1 MRILEIYKFDE
12 LSDNA
17 KKIAIVEVREEL
29 KENDSPEWAFRSAID
44 DCALFEP
51 AHVEMAEMFGD
62 DYTNSFPDNGFL
74 FKNIRKDIRYDE
86 FDYDLGKAIV
96 YINDAMIIQNDT
108 MFKKWL
114 GIPESLMDNVTYKIK
129 GNQVDGSRIS
139 LKNTYPTF
147 NPMHPVLN
155 DVLVNA
161 TNKFDRLL
169 GIIGNRIKCG
179 VEDYYSDEELIE
191 RFENGNNN
199 YEFTKDGKLYNS

>member
-1 MRILEIYKFDE
+1 MRTLEIYKFDE
-12 LSDNA
+12 LSEES
-17 KKIAIVEVREEL
+17 KKIAIAEIKEEL
-29 KENDSPEWAFRSAID
+29 KENDNPQWAFKSAID

-51 AHVEMAEMFGD
+51 VHVEMAEMFGD
-62 DYTNSFPDNGFL
+62 DYTDSFPDNGFL
-74 FKNIRKDIRYDE
+74 FKNIRKDIRYHE
-86 FDYDLGKAIV
+86 FDYNLGKAIV

-114 GIPESLMDNVTYKIK
+114 GIPETLMDNVTYKIK
-129 GNQVDGSRIS
+129 GNQTDGSRIS
-139 LKNTYPTF
+139 FKNTYPTF
-147 NPMHPVLN
+147 NPMHPVLA

-179 VEDYYSDEELIE
+179 MEDYYSDEEIE
-191 RFENGNNN
+191 ERMTPG